1 MLEVRDLRTRYT
13 LGEDEE
19 LDAVD
24 GVSFEIGEGT
34 VFGLVGESG
43 CGKSTVAKSIIR
55 TLSRNGSV
63 VDGEIRF
70 KGTDLLGASPAE
82 LRRIRWEEI
91 ALISQSAMNSLD
103 PVYTAG
109 EQIREAIR
117 AHRDVD
123 AEWMDA
129 RVQELF
135 EVVGIDPGRA
145 EDYPHQ
151 FSGGMKQRIMIAM
164 SLVLDPDLIIAD
176 EPTTALDVVNQ
187 DTILHYLERLQEET
201 GASIL
206 LITHDMGVVAEI
218 CDRVGVM
225 YGGHLVEEGPTLDV
239 FTDPIH
245 PYTVGL
251 KNSFPSLRGAADD
264 LITIPG
270 SPPDLRQIGS
280 QCRFASRCPFA
291 VERCHREEPSL
302 AAYGPEHS
310 AACFRIDELGEEIAR
325 RGAERRTWY
334 DDAVDEVGEQP

>member
-1 MLEVRDLRTRYT
+1 MLEVRDLRTRYSLT
-13 LGEDEE
+13 EGGE

-24 GVSFEIGEGT
+24 GVSFDIGEGT

-43 CGKSTVAKSIIR
+43 CGKSTVAKSVIR

-70 KGTDLLGASPAE
+70 KGTDLLDASPEE

-123 AEWMDA
+123 REWMDD

-135 EVVGIDPGRA
+135 EVVGIDPDRA

-151 FSGGMKQRIMIAM
+151 FSGGMKQRVMIAM

-201 GASIL
+201 DASIL
-206 LITHDMGVVAEI
+206 LITHDMGVVADI

-225 YGGHLVEEGPTLDV
+225 YGGHLVEEGPTVDV
-239 FTDPIH
+239 FTNPVH

-251 KNSFPSLRGAADD
+251 KNSFPSLRGDSDD
-264 LITIPG
+264 LTTIPG
-270 SPPDLRQIGS
+270 SPPDLRRIGT
-280 QCRFASRCPFA
+280 QCRFAARCPFA
-291 VERCHREEPSL
+291 TDRCRREDPSL
-302 AAYGPEHS
+302 EEHAPDHS
-310 AACFRIDELGEEIAR
+310 AACFRIDELGEEIRR
-325 RGAERRTWY
+325 RGAARGTWY
-334 DDAVDEVGEQP
+334 GDDAIHTGGE